1 MGVFK
6 QRKIPLSIKG
16 ISNIFECANKKCRQE
31 IIAINNSK
39 DICSCPECKS
49 NQYAKYT
56 GTNKGMK
63 KFICK
68 NPVHDKSIWFS
79 TSTSSEAIKIYQ
91 GVMAENICQLTKTN
105 SCINGIQEINETSKY
120 FVEFSFECLCQYVD
134 KESPQKISL
143 EGDITTIFL
152 DVSGSGLARNK
163 ALILAK
169 VKDKVIFNVITTSN
183 HLSAHQLLASIKN
196 KIQISNKTKLVFI
209 TDGEACFVDSIKHF
223 FPRAIHIRQ
232 FHNKSCKGIIYIH
245 LKYKREEYTV
255 RCLWDVV
262 LNEGVPSKKV
272 LQKRIQRARV
282 KTVKKDSEK
291 FMKYSELKKDIMVW
305 KGIVYD
311 PRGVRRIL
319 RGKIKIK
326 SQVIKKD
333 KEFNTSTNDGPK
345 LIFKGKIEEAKEL
358 PIFMYCFKILKKIF
372 GGLHITSNVVENVF
386 NIKSKL
392 RAHRSMKFGKRLL
405 ICIMYGNLILKDL
418 NKEELKKFIK
428 EKVVTYDFLRQ
439 NVLYGS
445 GLQKNK
451 PVEISFLDLIKE
463 GLKTKKNLVIHYCD
477 YNNKHTSR
485 IITPKNII
493 TNDYNKRTCIESY
506 CHMRKA
512 KRTFNLDRIRDA
524 AIFEPESISF

>member
-16 ISNIFECANKKCRQE
+16 ISNIFECANKKCRKE
-31 IIAINNSK
+31 IIDINSSK
-39 DICSCPECKS
+39 DICSCPECES
-49 NQYAKYT
+49 NEYVKYT

-63 KFICK
+63 KYFCK
-68 NPVHDKSIWFS
+68 NPVHDRSIWFS
-79 TSTSSEAIKIYQ
+79 ASTSYEAIKIYQ
-91 GVMAENICQLTKTN
+91 DVMAENICQLTKTN

-120 FVEFSFECLCQYVD
+120 FVEFSLECLYQYID
-134 KESPQKISL
+134 KESPQKINL
-143 EGDITTIFL
+143 EGNIITIFL

-183 HLSAHQLLASIKN
+183 HLSTHQLLASIKN
-196 KIQISNKTKLVFI
+196 KIQLSKKTKLVFI

-223 FPRAIHIRQ
+223 FPSAIHIRQ
-232 FHNKSCKGIIYIH
+232 FHSKNCKGIIYIH
-245 LKYKREEYTV
+245 LKSRRKEYTV
-255 RCLWDVV
+255 RCLWDIV
-262 LNEGVPSKKV
+262 LNEGEPSQKV
-272 LQKRIQRARV
+272 LEKRIQRAKM
-282 KTVKKDSEK
+282 KTVNKEPENV
-291 FMKYSELKKDIMVW
+291 MKYSELKKDIMIW

-311 PRGVRRIL
+311 PRGVRRKL
-319 RGKIKIK
+319 GDKIKIK
-326 SQVIKKD
+326 FQAFKK
-333 KEFNTSTNDGPK
+333 KKVFNTSGNGSPK
-345 LIFKGKIEEAKEL
+345 LIFSGKIEEAKDI
-358 PIFMYCFKILKKIF
+358 PIFTYCFKILKKIF

-405 ICIMYGNLILKDL
+405 ICIIYGNTILKDM

-451 PVEISFLDLIKE
+451 PIEKSFLDLIKE
-463 GLKTKKNLVIHYCD
+463 GLKTKKNLIIHYCD

-493 TNDYNKRTCIESY
+493 INDYNKIICIESY
-506 CHMRKA
+506 CHLRKA
-512 KRTFNLDRIRDA
+512 KRTFNLNRIRDA